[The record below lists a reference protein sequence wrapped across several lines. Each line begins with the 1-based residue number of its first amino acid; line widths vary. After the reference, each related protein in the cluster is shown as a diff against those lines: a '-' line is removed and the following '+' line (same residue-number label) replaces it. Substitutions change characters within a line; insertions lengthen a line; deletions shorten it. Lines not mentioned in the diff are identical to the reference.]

1 MYIRPEF
8 AYIHLNILAV
18 DSTQL
23 AGQFEEF
30 ECFFKSDCLDRHTT

>member
-1 MYIRPEF
+1 MYIRAKF
-8 AYIHLNILAV
+8 AYIHLDILTLN
-18 DSTQL
+18 STQL